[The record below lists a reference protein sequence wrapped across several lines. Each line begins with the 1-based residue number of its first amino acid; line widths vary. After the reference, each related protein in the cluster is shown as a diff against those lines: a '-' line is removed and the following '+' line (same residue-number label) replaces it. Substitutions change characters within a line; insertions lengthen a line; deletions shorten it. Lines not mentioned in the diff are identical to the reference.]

1 MFGYLIVN
9 KPEMKMKDYER
20 YRAYYCGLCRRL
32 YKHYGKKGQLTLSF
46 DMTFLTILLNG
57 LYEPKLHSGKH
68 FCGLHPT
75 KRQEVV
81 CNQLSD
87 YAADMG
93 MLLTYYNLL
102 DDWEDERKLKSLLLA
117 DSIRKPCTDIAQR
130 YKRQSRAVR
139 EYIKKLAVCEREN
152 TDQLDRVA
160 GLTGK
165 MLGEIFVFRED
176 EWSGDLRKMGFFL
189 GKFIYLM
196 DAYEDLSDDLENG
209 RYNPWSCY
217 AKRDDFDQKA
227 ETVLMMMMT
236 ECAAAFER
244 LPILKDV
251 EILRNIIYSGIWT
264 KFEIA
269 KNKRKGSEEE

>member
-9 KPEMKMKDYER
+9 KPEMKIKDYER

-68 FCGLHPT
+68 FCGLHPA
-75 KRQEVV
+75 KRQKVM

-93 MLLTYYNLL
+93 ILLTYYNLL
-102 DDWEDERKLKSLLLA
+102 DDWQDEKKLKSLLLA
-117 DSIRKPCTDIAQR
+117 DSLRKSCMEITRR
-130 YKRQSRAVR
+130 YPRQSRAVR
-139 EYIKKLAVCEREN
+139 DYIKKLSVCEKEN

-160 GLTGK
+160 GLTGT

-176 EWSGDLRKMGFFL
+176 EWSDDLRTMGFFL

-196 DAYEDLSDDLENG
+196 DAYEELGSITGETIGEDLVN
-209 RYNPWSCY
+209 
-217 AKRDDFDQKA
+217 
-227 ETVLMMMMT
+227 
-236 ECAAAFER
+236 
-244 LPILKDV
+244 
-251 EILRNIIYSGIWT
+251 EIFS
-264 KFEIA
+264 KFCMG
-269 KNKRKGSEEE
+269 K

>member
-1 MFGYLIVN
+1 MFGYLTVN
-9 KPEMKMKDYER
+9 KPEMKIKDYER

-46 DMTFLTILLNG
+46 DMTFLAILLNG

-75 KRQEVV
+75 KRQKVM

-102 DDWEDERKLKSLLLA
+102 DDWQDDKKLKSLLLA
-117 DSIRKPCTDIAQR
+117 DGIRKPCMEIARR
-130 YKRQSRAVR
+130 YLRQSRAVR
-139 EYIKKLAVCEREN
+139 DYIKKLSVCEGEN

-176 EWSGDLRKMGFFL
+176 EWSDDLRTMGFFL

-196 DAYEDLSDDLENG
+196 DAYEDLSDDLKNE
-209 RYNPWSCY
+209 RYNPWSFY
-217 AKRDDFDQKA
+217 AKSEEFDQRA
-227 ETVLMMMMT
+227 ETVLTMMMT
-236 ECAAAFER
+236 ECAAVFER
-244 LPILKDV
+244 LPILKDI
-251 EILRNIIYSGIWT
+251 EILRNIIYSGAWT